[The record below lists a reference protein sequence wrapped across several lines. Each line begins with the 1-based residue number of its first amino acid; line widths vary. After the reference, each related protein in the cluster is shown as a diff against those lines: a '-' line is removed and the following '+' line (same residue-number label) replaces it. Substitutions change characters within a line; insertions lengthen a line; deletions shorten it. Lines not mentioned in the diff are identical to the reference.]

1 MGDIAARDL
10 RTSVGINSEVEEFR
24 NLINGEWVRSK
35 SKFTPGSKR

>member
-10 RTSVGINSEVEEFR
+10 TTSVGINTEVKELR
-24 NLINGEWVRSK
+24 NLINGDWVRSP